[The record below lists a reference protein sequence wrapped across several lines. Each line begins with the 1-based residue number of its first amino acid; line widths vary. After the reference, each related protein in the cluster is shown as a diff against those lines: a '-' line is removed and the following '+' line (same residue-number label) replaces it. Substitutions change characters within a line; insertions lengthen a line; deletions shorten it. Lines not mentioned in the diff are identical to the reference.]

1 MQEFVT
7 SLFKITVIGAIAL
20 TAACRAGDPAHGR
33 RSADDGD
40 ETVESAAHQ
49 VVSITPEER
58 AAAEARLQARADSTD
73 KKLRRVPNL
82 SRQEKSSLQKDV
94 NAVQIAR
101 AQQLGVK
108 PGMPIEALTQSG
120 RLVKLADT
128 TEYWI
133 IRELTYSVPYVTPSA
148 EAMLIEIGKRFH
160 ERLDSLGI
168 PRYRLDITS
177 ILRTP
182 EKQSALRKANRN
194 ASRVVSAHEYGTTV
208 DIAYRRYAPPV
219 QDSIGDIP
227 LDAAARIVA
236 DSVMVDVGRQRAA
249 EMQAVLG
256 RVITEMQREGLVMV
270 RMERSQTV
278 YHITVARRIPRA
290 SRGGVT

>member
-1 MQEFVT
+1 MQGFAT
-7 SLFKITVIGAIAL
+7 SVLRITTITIIGF
-20 TAACRAGDPAHGR
+20 TAACRADDPAHAR
-33 RSADDGD
+33 DDGGD
-40 ETVESAAHQ
+40 PTVESAPNA
-49 VVSITPEER
+49 VVTITAEER
-58 AAAEARLQARADSTD
+58 AAAEARLQAQADSID

-82 SRQEKSSLQKDV
+82 TRKEKSSLQKDV

-108 PGMPIEALTQSG
+108 PGSPIETLTESG
-120 RLVKLADT
+120 RLVELADT
-128 TEYWI
+128 TQYWV
-133 IRELTYSVPYVTPSA
+133 IRKLTYSEPYVTPSA

-219 QDSIGDIP
+219 QDSIGGIP
-227 LDAAARIVA
+227 LDAAARMVA
-236 DSVMVDVGRQRAA
+236 DSVMIEVGRQRAA

-256 RVITEMQREGLVMV
+256 RVMTEMQREGLLMV

-278 YHITVARRIPRA
+278 YHITVAKRIPRA
-290 SRGGVT
+290 SRSGVT

>member
-1 MQEFVT
+1 MQGFAT
-7 SLFKITVIGAIAL
+7 SLLRLTTITIIGL
-20 TAACRAGDPAHGR
+20 TAACRADDPAHDR
-33 RSADDGD
+33 NVD
-40 ETVESAAHQ
+40 EGESVESAGNA
-49 VVSITPEER
+49 VVTISAEER
-58 AAAEARLQARADSTD
+58 AAAEAKLQAQADSID

-82 SRQEKSSLQKDV
+82 TRKEKSSLQKDV

-108 PGMPIEALTQSG
+108 PGTPIETLTESG

-128 TEYWI
+128 TQYWI
-133 IRELTYSVPYVTPSA
+133 IRELTYSEPYVTPSA

-227 LDAAARIVA
+227 LDAAARMVA
-236 DSVMVDVGRQRAA
+236 DSVMIEVGRQRAA

-256 RVITEMQREGLVMV
+256 RVMTEMQREGLLMV

-278 YHITVARRIPRA
+278 YHITVAKRIPRA
-290 SRGGVT
+290 SSSGVT

>member
-1 MQEFVT
+1 MQGFAT
-7 SLFKITVIGAIAL
+7 SVLRITTITIIGF
-20 TAACRAGDPAHGR
+20 TAACRADDPAHAR
-33 RSADDGD
+33 DDGGD
-40 ETVESAAHQ
+40 PTVESAPNA
-49 VVSITPEER
+49 VVTITAEER
-58 AAAEARLQARADSTD
+58 AAAEARLQAQADSID

-82 SRQEKSSLQKDV
+82 TRKEKSSLQKDV

-108 PGMPIEALTQSG
+108 PGSPIETLTESG
-120 RLVKLADT
+120 RLVELADT
-128 TEYWI
+128 TQYWV
-133 IRELTYSVPYVTPSA
+133 IRKLTYSEPYVTPSA

-194 ASRVVSAHEYGTTV
+194 SSRVVSAHEYGTTV

-219 QDSIGDIP
+219 QDSIGGIP
-227 LDAAARIVA
+227 LDAAARMVA
-236 DSVMVDVGRQRAA
+236 DSVMIEVGRQRAA

-256 RVITEMQREGLVMV
+256 RVMTEMQREGLLMV

-278 YHITVARRIPRA
+278 YHITVAKRIPRA
-290 SRGGVT
+290 SRSGVT

>member
-1 MQEFVT
+1 MQGILT
-7 SLFKITVIGAIAL
+7 SLFRIAIIAAIGL
-20 TAACRAGDPAHGR
+20 TAACRPDDPAHAR
-33 RSADDGD
+33 RNADDGD
-40 ETVESAAHQ
+40 STVESSAKP
-49 VVSITPEER
+49 VVITPEER
-58 AAAEARLQARADSTD
+58 AAAEARLQAQADSVD
-73 KKLRRVPNL
+73 KKLRKVSNL
-82 SRQEKSSLQKDV
+82 SRQEKSNLTKDV

-108 PGMPIEALTQSG
+108 PGTPIETLTESG
-120 RLVKLADT
+120 RLVELADT

-133 IRELTYSVPYVTPSA
+133 IRELTYSEPYVTPSA

-160 ERLDSLGI
+160 ARLDSLGI

-236 DSVMVDVGRQRAA
+236 DSVMVEVGRERAA

-256 RVITEMQREGLVMV
+256 RVIAGMQREGLLMV

-278 YHITVARRIPRA
+278 YHITVAKRIPRA
-290 SRGGVT
+290 STAGVT